1 MQNIYNKILKGKK
14 TLIAEAGVNH
24 NGNLKIGEKLIDAA
38 KRAGADCIKFQTYK
52 ASKLT
57 TKKGASKISRKFLLR
72 GFKIKPKI
80 LNFSLINHRFIK
92 AVIKYKKPKK
102 KANIYLFK

>member
-1 MQNIYNKILKGKK
+1 MIKRIIE
-14 TLIAEAGVNH
+14 LIACKKNIKKR
-24 NGNLKIGEKLIDAA
+24 NQWFSSTIAA
-38 KRAGADCIKFQTYK
+38 
-52 ASKLT
+52 KLT

-92 AVIKYKKPKK
+92 AVIKYKQPKK
-102 KANIYLFK
+102 KANIYLFKRPNFLS